1 MKMCNQSSIV
11 HTKVVPS
18 YVLLW
23 LNNDVQATNEAI
35 KSIHE
40 KRNQLLNFW
49 TRCPPML
56 LSTCVSYLQPTHFT
70 NNLFLHRRMDYS
82 RSDTPVDIM
91 EVSVVSLDS
100 IGEECAFREDR
111 NVDAVAISIGFLM
124 LLTLRSM
131 KSLIIA
137 GLLIFSDSTS
147 VSPVSMAMTFDIS
160 GRCLVTSCVHKSPI
174 FRNLQAC
181 ATSKSSPKELSM
193 IFFKS
198 PCS

>member
-1 MKMCNQSSIV
+1 MCFI
-11 HTKVVPS
+11 
-18 YVLLW
+18 L
-23 LNNDVQATNEAI
+23 
-35 KSIHE
+35 
-40 KRNQLLNFW
+40 R
-49 TRCPPML
+49 
-56 LSTCVSYLQPTHFT
+56 PTHFT

-91 EVSVVSLDS
+91 ETCPVDIMEACVVSLDS
-100 IGEECAFREDR
+100 RGEECAIREDR
-111 NVDAVAISIGFLM
+111 NVDDVAMSFGFLM

-147 VSPVSMAMTFDIS
+147 FSPVSMVMTFDMS

-181 ATSKSSPKELSM
+181 VTSKSSPKELSM
-193 IFFKS
+193 IFSRF